1 MQIER
6 KRKPA
11 PVSRNAIVKS
21 FARGLQVVKTLAEG
35 QAPLTIA
42 EVAERAQL
50 TRAGARRL
58 LLTLQ
63 ELGYVVLRGRH
74 FSLTPRIMELRCSY
88 STSAPIW
95 MAVEEHLGELVDD
108 INETASAGM
117 LDDLDI
123 VYVLRLRTPRAIHLD
138 IESGSRLPAHITSIG
153 RVLLADLH
161 PRQLDRYFQR
171 AVIEKYTPLTITE
184 PKRLR
189 AEIETVRQKGYSIV
203 MGEVD
208 EGVCGVA
215 VPLREQSGRVIAAVG
230 VGLTRE
236 RAMNDDIQN
245 RILPRMKSAVDS
257 MRRQIHA

>member
-1 MQIER
+1 MFVIRTWCGSVTWFRSAVGNISDIIHKSRCTNANCRRDRALAAFLHGPHRHSALPCHSPPPGHSGIWGRTRRAAMRAPRTREPMQIER

-11 PVSRNAIVKS
+11 PASRNAIVKS

-35 QAPLTIA
+35 HAPLTIA

-63 ELGYVVLRGRH
+63 ELGYVALRGRH

-153 RVLLADLH
+153 RVLLA
-161 PRQLDRYFQR
+161 
-171 AVIEKYTPLTITE
+171 
-184 PKRLR
+184 
-189 AEIETVRQKGYSIV
+189 
-203 MGEVD
+203 
-208 EGVCGVA
+208 
-215 VPLREQSGRVIAAVG
+215 
-230 VGLTRE
+230 
-236 RAMNDDIQN
+236 
-245 RILPRMKSAVDS
+245 
-257 MRRQIHA
+257 